1 MKFASLTANQRS
13 LLAALCN
20 AGPTRTDRLARVAKT
35 DPQGAAHILCALR
48 KAGLVFSKEKGNN
61 SYAEWEATAIGH
73 ALFSDRPQGELVVLE
88 PEEIKLLADYKAGR
102 GVFAPAP
109 IGHQITKFAVVTNFN
124 HGATGTKE
132 QALLAAEELAL
143 RTGNKTMVVGL
154 CAEVTPPEQ
163 PRAQITLL

>member
-1 MKFASLTANQRS
+1 MKFATLTANQRS

-20 AGPTRTDRLARVAKT
+20 GGPQRTDRLARVAST

-48 KAGLVFSKEKGNN
+48 KAGLVFSKEKG
-61 SYAEWEATAIGH
+61 SSAYAEWEHTTVGY
-73 ALFSDRPQGELVVLE
+73 ALFSDRPNGELVTIE
-88 PEEIKLLADYKAGR
+88 PDEIKILQDYKAKR

-109 IGHQITKFAVVTNFN
+109 TGHQITKFAVVTNFN
-124 HGATGTKE
+124 ADATGTKE

-143 RTGNKTMVVGL
+143 RTGNQTMVIGL